1 MSISGKSNLCL
12 DTQKKLCCVD
22 DEAAHILYNPL
33 ALSIWMKQLPPC
45 TIVCKIQIAF
55 FFQIY
60 LIRQL
65 VWVAM

>member
-1 MSISGKSNLCL
+1 MSWHK
-12 DTQKKLCCVD
+12 KKLCCVD

-55 FFQIY
+55 FFKY
-60 LIRQL
+60 T
-65 VWVAM
+65 